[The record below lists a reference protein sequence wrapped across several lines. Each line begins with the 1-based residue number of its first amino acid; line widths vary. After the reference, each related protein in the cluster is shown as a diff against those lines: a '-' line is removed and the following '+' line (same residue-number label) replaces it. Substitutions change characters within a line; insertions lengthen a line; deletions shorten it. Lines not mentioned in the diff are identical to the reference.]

1 MRSMSLNQDTRAIVQ
16 GITGKVGQIQ
26 ARWMLEAGT
35 QLVAGVTPG
44 RGGQMVEGL
53 PVYHSVRESVVE
65 TGANA
70 SVIFV
75 PAAFARDAA
84 FEALEAGL
92 KLLVIVT
99 EHIPIRDTME
109 VKARANLLGAT
120 VIGPNCPGIFVPGQG
135 KLGIIPASIMREGT
149 VGVVGRSATLS
160 YEVIGNLSAAGLGQ
174 TAAVG
179 VGGDPVACTDF
190 TALLDM
196 FEKDDRTQ
204 GVVLVGEIGGT
215 AEERAAIRIA
225 TMNKP
230 VVALIAGRSAPPGR
244 RFGHAGAIIRAGSG
258 GAEEKVR
265 SVAAGRGRYRRF
277 PIPDPGLVETA
288 NGLTPTSENPKRLC
302 PVSFSGRTLNAVG
315 RAPKTPTP
323 PVTKLALTGPA
334 NQL

>member
-1 MRSMSLNQDTRAIVQ
+1 MRTMLLNQDTRAIVQ

-53 PVYHSVRESVVE
+53 PVYDSVREGVVKA
-65 TGANA
+65 GANA

-99 EHIPIRDTME
+99 EHIPVRDTME
-109 VKARANLLGAT
+109 VKARADLLGAT

-135 KLGIIPASIMREGT
+135 KLGIMPASIMREGT

-160 YEVIGNLSAAGLGQ
+160 YEVIGNLSSAGLGQ

-179 VGGDPVACTDF
+179 IGGDPVACTDF
-190 TALLDM
+190 TGLLEM

-215 AEERAAIRIA
+215 AEERAAIRISN
-225 TMNKP
+225 MNKP

-258 GAEEKVR
+258 GAEEKVEALR
-265 SVAAGRGRYRRF
+265 QAGAAIAYS
-277 PIPDPGLVETA
+277 PSQIPGLLKQQM
-288 NGLTPTSENPKRLC
+288 G
-302 PVSFSGRTLNAVG
+302 
-315 RAPKTPTP
+315 
-323 PVTKLALTGPA
+323 
-334 NQL
+334 